1 MMSER
6 RSLVITWTRLEMNQS
21 DLKKVWDAALG
32 DIQLQMTR
40 ATYDTW
46 MKGTE
51 LVSSEDGTYVVS
63 TPSPY
68 AVEWLQN
75 RLRRMIKQT
84 LERHLGQPV
93 ALKFI
98 VRAANGNAEPDALLQ
113 EPPAVNS
120 HERVSR
126 NRHRQVI
133 EQGDPAQRPPPTP
146 ATAATGSVTAP
157 KPQAGAG
164 NWQLH
169 DRYSF
174 DTFIVGPSNR
184 LAHAAAVAVA
194 ERPAIAYNPLF
205 IYGGVGLGK
214 THLLIAIKHEVEHK
228 GLSAVY
234 VSSERFTN
242 EFIADIRSQN
252 TEAFRARYRGADI
265 LLIDDIQ
272 FLAGKESTQDEFF
285 HTFNSLHAAGKQL
298 VISSDRP
305 PKAIMLLEERLRSRF
320 EGGLVCDIAPPDLET
335 RMAILQAKAETQTI
349 AVPSSVIDL
358 IAHRVQSNI
367 RELEGALIRVVAHA
381 QLNTQ
386 PLTLELTEKVLRDI
400 LDRPQGI
407 ELPVVLESVA
417 DFYNVAMDDLESS
430 SRRKPIAFA
439 RQVAMYLARE
449 ETDASLAE
457 IGEMLGGRDHST
469 ILYGVEKISEL
480 IESDDNLRREVIAI
494 RERLYNKG

>member
-1 MMSER
+1 
-6 RSLVITWTRLEMNQS
+6 
-21 DLKKVWDAALG
+21 
-32 DIQLQMTR
+32 
-40 ATYDTW
+40 
-46 MKGTE
+46 
-51 LVSSEDGTYVVS
+51 
-63 TPSPY
+63 
-68 AVEWLQN
+68 
-75 RLRRMIKQT
+75 
-84 LERHLGQPV
+84 
-93 ALKFI
+93 
-98 VRAANGNAEPDALLQ
+98 
-113 EPPAVNS
+113 
-120 HERVSR
+120 
-126 NRHRQVI
+126 
-133 EQGDPAQRPPPTP
+133 
-146 ATAATGSVTAP
+146 
-157 KPQAGAG
+157 
-164 NWQLH
+164 
-169 DRYSF
+169 
-174 DTFIVGPSNR
+174 
-184 LAHAAAVAVA
+184 VAVA
-194 ERPAIAYNPLF
+194 ERPAMAYNPLF

-214 THLLIAIKHEVEHK
+214 THLLIAIKHEIENK

-285 HTFNSLHAAGKQL
+285 HTFNTLHAAGKQL

-349 AVPSSVIDL
+349 AVPAAVIDL

-381 QLNTQ
+381 QLNSQ

-407 ELPVVLESVA
+407 ELPVVLASVA
-417 DFYNVAMDDLESS
+417 GFYNVSMDDLESS

-469 ILYGVEKISEL
+469 ILYGVDKITEL

-494 RERLYNKG
+494 RERLYNTG